1 MASPEAAAILR
12 ELQQQRDNGVRPL
25 ARRPSDR
32 AARRHRDDRRD
43 RARRSRAPRAPVD
56 RALLVTPSPR
66 PASRRSRFTT
76 LTAPTPSPRRSQT
89 CADCNTKNP
98 QWASVSYGIFMC
110 LECSGIH
117 RGLGVH
123 ISFVR
128 CATEPR
134 PARSS
139 RLVPRL
145 CTGGV
150 LAKFRF
156 SHVRRPRPSPDR
168 PNARIHPF
176 VPPRADL
183 WAWTPGPRSSS
194 RRCRLAVTPT

>member
-139 RLVPRL
+139 RLVPRASPPEASWPSF
-145 CTGGV
+145 V
-150 LAKFRF
+150 L
-156 SHVRRPRPSPDR
+156 V
-168 PNARIHPF
+168 PF
-176 VPPRADL
+176 VDPVHPPTDRTLESIPSFLPAQICGHGLLVRDPAQEDAG
-183 WAWTPGPRSSS
+183 WR
-194 RRCRLAVTPT
+194 